1 MESRAHAQARNPNRI
16 PKPESDRVPVPF
28 PELLWLMLWSHCPN
42 QLWETHRNN
51 LEIVC
56 VPVCVCVAVC
66 GWVALPPR
74 DVCCCQLKRSDG
86 VGGGDDSR
94 NWNWNL
100 LHVAHCTL
108 HKQSQQLQRIAARCT
123 LHCGLCCPFGCAT
136 FVVVAFL
143 TLAAAAFLAT
153 CPAVSVSVP
162 VPVVVSIS
170 PSPHAS
176 APIGSCLP
184 LQVHSGSGGAVRQAP
199 PTGDS
204 PDCVPC

>member
-1 MESRAHAQARNPNRI
+1 MCAS
-16 PKPESDRVPVPF
+16 
-28 PELLWLMLWSHCPN
+28 
-42 QLWETHRNN
+42 
-51 LEIVC
+51 
-56 VPVCVCVAVC
+56 VC
-66 GWVALPPR
+66 GCVWVGGIAPR

-108 HKQSQQLQRIAARCT
+108 HKQSLQLQRIAARCT

-136 FVVVAFL
+136 FVVDVVAVVVAFL
-143 TLAAAAFLAT
+143 TLAAAAFLAA

-170 PSPHAS
+170 PSPPAS
-176 APIGSCLP
+176 TPIGSCLP

-199 PTGDS
+199 RQAI
-204 PDCVPC
+204 VPIVSLVDQLCGN

>member
-108 HKQSQQLQRIAARCT
+108 HKQSLQLQRIAARCT

-162 VPVVVSIS
+162 VPVVVSIT
-170 PSPHAS
+170 PSRPCLCSNRQLPSAS
-176 APIGSCLP
+176 SAQWIRRGS
-184 LQVHSGSGGAVRQAP
+184 STGP
-199 PTGDS
+199 PDRR
-204 PDCVPC
+204 